1 MVSLKGVQKKPMQS
15 KYEMFEQMAQK
26 LKMFLKIKMTMKDAE

>member
-1 MVSLKGVQKKPMQS
+1 MHS

>member
-1 MVSLKGVQKKPMQS
+1 MVSLKGVQKKPMHS

-26 LKMFLKIKMTMKDAE
+26 LNFQKIKMTMKNAE